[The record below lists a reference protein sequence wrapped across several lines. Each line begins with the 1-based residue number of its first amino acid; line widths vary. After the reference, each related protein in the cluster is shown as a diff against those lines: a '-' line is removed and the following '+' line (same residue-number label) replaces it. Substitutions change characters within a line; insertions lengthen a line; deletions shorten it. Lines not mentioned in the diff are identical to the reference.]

1 MPALFLSITHNFMMV
16 ENKEEFTVK
25 DIKRITLNEY
35 EVKTV
40 IEDIE
45 SSGFSID
52 EVSLEK
58 LEAKN
63 PDYYGTKGN
72 PKYKSRRTAVSG
84 KIQDFKRRTPASYL
98 KLVRGYGV
106 EPSKFTVE
114 NGEISEKGYEK
125 KDEETSVP
133 MDNLATQFKSISV
146 DDHSTVPTVPVVP
159 TLTPPRMGMKSPVLN
174 PKKAYAM
181 TDVSPMPSV
190 YAISTT
196 ASIGSHASAPFVT
209 GTYERPVLIE
219 VVPNFSGR
227 YANGI
232 WIYEE
237 PKQVKQGKKRF
248 MYQGYLFQ
256 MKVDAPDTYLYSA
269 SVADDPY
276 IDMLLRNDVISESD
290 VSCQF
295 VIFRGPYVESF
306 DRVGKG
312 GVISHMW
319 PADECKEVA
328 KTTHTN
334 IAVPSETDHSPG
346 PSWYYTVAKFPGGY
360 KFDNRVFSDHD
371 FTMTPFESMPNKAKV
386 PTLGN
391 EEVLSFH
398 VMWRVALKGTETL
411 MEEDEQM
418 SLMDR
423 MAKKRRE
430 QNKN

>member
-1 MPALFLSITHNFMMV
+1 MV
-16 ENKEEFTVK
+16 ENKEEFTGK
-25 DIKRITLNEY
+25 DTKRTTLNEY

-45 SSGFSID
+45 SSGYSID

-58 LEAKN
+58 LETKN

-106 EPSKFTVE
+106 EPSKFTLE

-125 KDEETSVP
+125 NKQEPGVT
-133 MDNLATQFKSISV
+133 MDVLENQFKSVSL
-146 DDHSTVPTVPVVP
+146 DDHSTAPALPVVP

-174 PKKAYAM
+174 PKKAFSM

-190 YAISTT
+190 YAISTS
-196 ASIGSHASAPFVT
+196 ASTLSHSSTPVAT
-209 GTYERPVLIE
+209 GTYERPVLID

-256 MKVDAPDTYLYSA
+256 MKIDAPDTYLYSA
-269 SVADDPY
+269 SVADDSY
-276 IDMLLRNDVISESD
+276 IDMLVRNDVISEGD

-334 IAVPSETDHSPG
+334 ISAPSETDLSPG
-346 PSWYYTVAKFPGGY
+346 PSWYYTVAKFPCGY

-371 FTMTPFESMPNKAKV
+371 FTITPFESMPNKAKV
-386 PTLGN
+386 SSLGN
-391 EEVLSFH
+391 EEVLAFH

-418 SLMDR
+418 TLMER

-430 QNKN
+430 QSKN